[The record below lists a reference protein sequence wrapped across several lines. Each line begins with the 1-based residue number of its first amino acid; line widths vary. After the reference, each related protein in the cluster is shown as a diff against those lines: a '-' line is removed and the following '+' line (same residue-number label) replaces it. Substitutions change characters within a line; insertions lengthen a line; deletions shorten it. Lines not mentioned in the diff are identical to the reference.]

1 MGYPLCCN
9 VLLNRAMRNL
19 TQIREDAVKDQKENV
34 TKSAV
39 YTEAFLYLM
48 QSQ

>member
-1 MGYPLCCN
+1 MGYPSCGN
-9 VLLNRAMRNL
+9 VLLNRVIRNL
-19 TQIREDAVKDQKENV
+19 TQIREGVVKDQKENV

-48 QSQ
+48 RSQ